1 MSLQEEV
8 EEKRMNL
15 KNLFLHRSGSAPR
28 RPEGTIAC
36 IPNAMIMVKSDLF
49 DLKNWMD
56 SSIAKVDCI
65 EAQLD
70 EAKRAGEETMQKA
83 MESVAAQIAALEEKA
98 QKSQDAAVSAV
109 IEKLI

>member
-8 EEKRMNL
+8 EEKRLNL

-70 EAKRAGEETMQKA
+70 EAICEEEQKQSSSGYTIRSDNKLRLEIRLSSPILKIKRKNSG
-83 MESVAAQIAALEEKA
+83 
-98 QKSQDAAVSAV
+98 
-109 IEKLI
+109 